1 MTSPNHAKEKGGEQ
15 RRERELL
22 CEERVRLRAVYDRK
36 MHELLSIRDDDN
48 QSGGSEK
55 ERDGLVAS

>member
-1 MTSPNHAKEKGGEQ
+1 MQKKKGEQ

-55 ERDGLVAS
+55 ERDALVAS

>member
-1 MTSPNHAKEKGGEQ
+1 M
-15 RRERELL
+15 
-22 CEERVRLRAVYDRK
+22 RLRAVYDRK